1 MIATSLNTAHAFLL
15 LASTEGIRLTNLRLQ
30 RLVIIAHGAHLA
42 AYNEPLFNEP
52 VRAWDF
58 GPVVSDIYDSLRH
71 YGSGYVDCQGPGLHE
86 SLLALNH
93 RASQAI
99 RATWEAYKAYDEAH
113 LGQCLKGVRSP
124 WDGVWN
130 VLGTRYATIPN
141 ELFKEYYANKI
152 RRLAA

>member
-99 RATWEAYKAYDEAH
+99 RATWKAYKAYDESR
-113 LGQCLKGVRSP
+113 LGKCLKGVYSP
-124 WDGVWN
+124 WYGVWN
-130 VLGTRYATIPN
+130 GCGTHYTVISN
-141 ELFKEYYANKI
+141 DLFKEYYANKI